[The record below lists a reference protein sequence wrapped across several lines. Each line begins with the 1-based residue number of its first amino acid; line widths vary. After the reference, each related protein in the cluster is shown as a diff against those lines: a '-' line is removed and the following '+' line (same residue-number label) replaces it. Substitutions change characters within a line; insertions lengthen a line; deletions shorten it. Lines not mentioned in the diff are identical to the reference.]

1 MPGRVDSGVDGV
13 AEEVV
18 EVVVRVAQLLRAHAP
33 ALGVARG
40 RALVQRHAL
49 EIGCARAVPAG
60 ERLAPAATHEAA
72 THCRLEGGGGLVQ
85 WCTAASDEFA
95 RRGLDARSCHAPPV
109 EEPHE
114 RRAAQPHCVRSEHE
128 VAVLLK

>member
-18 EVVVRVAQLLRAHAP
+18 EIVVRVAQLLRAHAP

-40 RALVQRHAL
+40 RALVQRHA
-49 EIGCARAVPAG
+49 
-60 ERLAPAATHEAA
+60 
-72 THCRLEGGGGLVQ
+72 LEGGGGLVQ